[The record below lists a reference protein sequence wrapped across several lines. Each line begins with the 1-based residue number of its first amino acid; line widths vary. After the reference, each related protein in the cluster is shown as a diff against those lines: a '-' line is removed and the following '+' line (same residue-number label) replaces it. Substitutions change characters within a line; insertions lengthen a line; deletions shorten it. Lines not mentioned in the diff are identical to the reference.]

1 MKKELKNFIL
11 KYSIDTDLVDSSITF
26 EDIKGDWEIKKYWE
40 VEDWRNVRMR
50 CLCEKSTIKKC
61 YTIQNIINGKI
72 LEPIGS
78 SCITTLFPNMIK
90 EKEYVQQ
97 KYIWDTQQIMGNYLC
112 VVCQNFNDGDT
123 YNRVCKDKTCIETYF
138 KRVSLQHVCEFIN
151 MHLTHNISKNLF
163 IVAKN
168 IQKKKEAN
176 ILIKKRLDYEKN
188 LYIERLTKLKEI
200 VNNKRLATIELGFNK
215 IKQSKNEQRYILA
228 SGILEKVNCNLK
240 EINENK
246 LIREQFEI
254 WKTNV
259 AAIKKIELE
268 INNYDFE
275 F

>member
-11 KYSIDTDLVDSSITF
+11 KYSIDEELNNSSITF

-40 VEDWRNVRMR
+40 VEDWRNVRVR
-50 CLCEKSTIKKC
+50 CLCEKATIKKC
-61 YTIQNIINGKI
+61 YTIENIINGKI

-78 SCITTLFPNMIK
+78 TCINALFPNKIK
-90 EKEYVQQ
+90 EKAYVEQ
-97 KYIWDTQQIMGNYLC
+97 KFIWDTQQIMGEYLC

-123 YNRVCKDKTCIETYF
+123 HNHVCKDKICIETYF
-138 KRVSLQHVCEFIN
+138 KRISLQHVCDFIK
-151 MHLTHNISKNLF
+151 MHLTHDISKNIF
-163 IVAKN
+163 ITAKN
-168 IQKKKEAN
+168 IQKRKEAKL
-176 ILIKKRLDYEKN
+176 LIQKRLDYEKK
-188 LYIERLTKLKEI
+188 LYSERLTKLKEI
-200 VNNKRLATIELGFNK
+200 VDKKRLSTMELGFNK
-215 IKQSKNEQRYILA
+215 MKQAKNEQRYILA

-240 EINENK
+240 EINEKK

-259 AAIKKIELE
+259 ATIKKIEME